1 MTIKKVG
8 LNKVEGKVTKKS
20 DVEFAKEFTKGTAN
34 EYIQKEGKT
43 SSVSER
49 VNFDVYP
56 GE

>member
-34 EYIQKEGKT
+34 EYIPKEGKT